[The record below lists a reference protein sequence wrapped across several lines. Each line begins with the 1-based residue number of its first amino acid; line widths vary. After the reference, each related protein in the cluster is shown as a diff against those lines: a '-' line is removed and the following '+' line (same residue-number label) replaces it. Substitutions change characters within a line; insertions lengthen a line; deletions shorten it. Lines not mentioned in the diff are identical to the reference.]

1 MGTELIR
8 SVTVQKNNVYLTS
21 KSNNDDQPYR
31 FWHCESLSEVYRK
44 EGLPGLDR
52 EVIRML
58 CEYAQLVGNHKSIA
72 RYRSALRSKKA
83 TQIHQQF
90 IAKLNAAYSLLSDE
104 DKAHLYFAQT
114 AAAKRFRQTERLF
127 LDQTYTAMAQ
137 LCSKDTGELIQAPIS
152 TGRGD
157 LA

>member
-21 KSNNDDQPYR
+21 KSNNDDRPYR

-52 EVIRML
+52 EVICML
-58 CEYAQLVGNHKSIA
+58 CEY
-72 RYRSALRSKKA
+72 
-83 TQIHQQF
+83 
-90 IAKLNAAYSLLSDE
+90 
-104 DKAHLYFAQT
+104 AQT
-114 AAAKRFRQTERLF
+114 AAAKRFRQTERML
-127 LDQTYTAMAQ
+127 LDQKYTAMAQ
-137 LCSKDTGELIQAPIS
+137 LCRKDTGELIQTSIS

>member
-21 KSNNDDQPYR
+21 KSNNDDRPYR

-52 EVIRML
+52 EVICML

-72 RYRSALRSKKA
+72 R
-83 TQIHQQF
+83 
-90 IAKLNAAYSLLSDE
+90 
-104 DKAHLYFAQT
+104 
-114 AAAKRFRQTERLF
+114 
-127 LDQTYTAMAQ
+127 
-137 LCSKDTGELIQAPIS
+137 
-152 TGRGD
+152 
-157 LA
+157 

>member
-44 EGLPGLDR
+44 EGHPGLDR

-114 AAAKRFRQTERLF
+114 A
-127 LDQTYTAMAQ
+127 
-137 LCSKDTGELIQAPIS
+137 
-152 TGRGD
+152 GR
-157 LA
+157 

>member
-114 AAAKRFRQTERLF
+114 AVAKRFRQTERML
-127 LDQTYTAMAQ
+127 LDQKYTAMAQ
-137 LCSKDTGELIQAPIS
+137 LCRKDTGE
-152 TGRGD
+152 
-157 LA
+157 

>member
-31 FWHCESLSEVYRK
+31 FWQVYRK

-58 CEYAQLVGNHKSIA
+58 CEYAHLVGNHKSIA

-114 AAAKRFRQTERLF
+114 AAAKRFRQTERML
-127 LDQTYTAMAQ
+127 LDQKYTAMAQ
-137 LCSKDTGELIQAPIS
+137 LCRKDTGELIQTSIS

>member
-31 FWHCESLSEVYRK
+31 FWHCES
-44 EGLPGLDR
+44 
-52 EVIRML
+52 ML

-114 AAAKRFRQTERLF
+114 AAAKRFRQTERML
-127 LDQTYTAMAQ
+127 LDQKYTAMAQ
-137 LCSKDTGELIQAPIS
+137 LCRKDTGESIQAPIS

>member
-44 EGLPGLDR
+44 EGHPGLDR

-83 TQIHQQF
+83 TQIHQQ
-90 IAKLNAAYSLLSDE
+90 IA
-104 DKAHLYFAQT
+104 
-114 AAAKRFRQTERLF
+114 
-127 LDQTYTAMAQ
+127 
-137 LCSKDTGELIQAPIS
+137 
-152 TGRGD
+152 
-157 LA
+157 

>member
-31 FWHCESLSEVYRK
+31 FWHCESLSE
-44 EGLPGLDR
+44 
-52 EVIRML
+52 
-58 CEYAQLVGNHKSIA
+58 VGNHKSIA

-114 AAAKRFRQTERLF
+114 AAAKRFRQTERML
-127 LDQTYTAMAQ
+127 LDQKYTAMAQ
-137 LCSKDTGELIQAPIS
+137 LCRKDTGESIQAPIS